1 MKLFAC
7 SFGLEVF
14 GDDNKIH
21 IKRSLS
27 TSFNLHVVG
36 EGLEC
41 GELKSRA
48 CVCISSICLM
58 SNDTSAFGRVE
69 DIVFN
74 LQ

>member
-7 SFGLEVF
+7 SFALEVF

-41 GELKSRA
+41 GELKTRA
-48 CVCISSICLM
+48 CVCISSISLM